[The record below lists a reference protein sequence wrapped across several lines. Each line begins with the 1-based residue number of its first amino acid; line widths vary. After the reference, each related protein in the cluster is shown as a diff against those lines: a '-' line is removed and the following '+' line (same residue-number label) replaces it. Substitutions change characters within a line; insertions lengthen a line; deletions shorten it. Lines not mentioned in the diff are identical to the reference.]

1 MIKYV
6 DELEKEDLKGKRVL
20 LRLDLNVA
28 VNDGQIVDDF
38 DIQRVIPTIDFL
50 REKGSQIIIIAHI
63 ENSNG
68 EATTLLPVFDSLKG
82 YFPIE
87 FCPTYFTPESVDKL
101 LKMDN
106 KSVLLFENLRINRGE
121 KENDPEFMKKLSAM
135 GDIFVNDAFGVSHR
149 EHASIVGVPRLLPH
163 YGGLLMRQEIEHLSQ
178 VLNPKHPFVF
188 VLGGAKF
195 ETKLPLIKKYLD
207 KADSVFVGGALANN
221 IFKEKGYE
229 VGKSFLSNGDFN
241 LKKIINN
248 PKLAIPEDVTVEGSD
263 SKVEFKKPD
272 EVSKNECIVDAGPET
287 MKQLKAL
294 LKGAKTIVWNGPLG
308 NYEKGFGDKTES
320 LAEMIAA
327 ETSKGSTGIIGGG
340 DTLATI
346 NLSKL
351 SHKFS
356 FVSTGGGAMLDYLV
370 NETLPGIRALES

>member
-101 LKMDN
+101 LKMDD
-106 KSVLLFENLRINRGE
+106 KSILLFENLRINRGE